1 MEDKKKEIKLNPN
14 PLTFWDGLALLF
26 IALKLCGVI
35 DWEWKWVLA
44 PIWGYIAF
52 LGIVSILLGSAVAF
66 SNYAENKNG
75 RFKL

>member
-1 MEDKKKEIKLNPN
+1 MEDKKKEIKLSPN

-44 PIWGYIAF
+44 PIWGYITF
-52 LGIVSILLGSAVAF
+52 LGVISILLGTSIAV
-66 SNYAENKNG
+66 SSYAENKNG

>member
-44 PIWGYIAF
+44 PIWGYIVF

>member
-1 MEDKKKEIKLNPN
+1 MEDKKKEIRLTSN
-14 PLTFWDGLALLF
+14 PLTFWDSLALLF

-44 PIWGYIAF
+44 PIWGYIAL
-52 LGIVSILLGSAVAF
+52 LGIASILLGTAIAF
-66 SNYAENKNG
+66 GNAAN